1 MLNHPC
7 LVAEIMLAGPE
18 RRAQLMRETHGER
31 RRWISEDNPTIVDI
45 LTKFNVFLRFPEE
58 VSVYKLTTLPYHVS
72 VDSRSRF

>member
-1 MLNHPC
+1 
-7 LVAEIMLAGPE
+7 MLAGPE

-58 VSVYKLTTLPYHVS
+58 VSVYKLTTLPYLSIVN
-72 VDSRSRF
+72 VDFSESIPILTPVWI